1 VVGNFVGVIGVMR
14 RLVSV
19 LILDAGPFVV
29 FFLLNVA
36 VLYIYFYD
44 HEHSV
49 GKEMGGSICGL
60 AF

>member
-1 VVGNFVGVIGVMR
+1 VVGNFVGVIGVLR

-19 LILDAGPFVV
+19 LILVAGPCG

-36 VLYIYFYD
+36 VLYIYFHD

-49 GKEMGGSICGL
+49 GKETGGSICGL